1 MKDEIKL
8 VDIELYKKDP
18 SILQDIAYLR
28 HNLEELSNHGLKYMD
43 FPENIRKNPIFVAEY
58 FSKIEAN
65 KKEYKHIPSELLK
78 DQFFVSSCLMKNPDI
93 YLLADP
99 SCHTEFAFKT
109 LSRHHSSK
117 YLKYAK
123 EIDLNNKE
131 FCKQALN
138 INVTNF
144 QYMPEE
150 FRADK
155 EIIMHHLYDRFWKSD
170 KPGRA
175 EIIGRNI
182 PEYVFEDKKF
192 VENILDKNIY
202 IFRELPNIYK
212 ENESIAYK
220 AVCEDSANFA
230 SVDIKLK
237 QNKNFVNKLLEHG
250 KNFKSNSFSN
260 IYNHRFHS
268 TEIIME
274 LDESYFTRDFC
285 EKNSAEIR
293 NTYTA
298 LNKKIRGNI
307 EVIRSIYL
315 FDSEGQIEGELYQ
328 SIFLNKIPN
337 EALVREI
344 KDFVAGNSRS
354 ELFEINSGPLKLIKL
369 IETFELRKELNTELT
384 SNAQLTKKMK
394 L

>member
-117 YLKYAK
+117 YLKYA
-123 EIDLNNKE
+123 
-131 FCKQALN
+131 
-138 INVTNF
+138 
-144 QYMPEE
+144 
-150 FRADK
+150 K

-354 ELFEINSGPLKLIKL
+354 ELFEINFGPLKLIKL

-384 SNAQLTKKMK
+384 SNAQLTKKLK